1 MLESIRSTPRFK
13 RDYKA
18 LVRKHYDESKF
29 VRVLELLFMG
39 SISIGAYVPPDA
51 TTGGVLSAA
60 FAISLGQGTETAIAL
75 AMPIATLSL
84 ALGNAINAL
93 GPLLLGIADKS
104 VEQGNVGSIYAIHWI
119 LGLLGVLKRFGL
131 CFVAFYFGAEAV
143 QGVLDWIP
151 SFVLDGFG
159 VAANI
164 LPVMGFAML
173 ARMILNKEL
182 LPFFFL
188 GFLLTSYM
196 NVPVLG
202 VSLIAIISA
211 IEKFG
216 FLGNLKPAP
225 ALEGDDDDDF

>member
-143 QGVLDWIP
+143 QGVLDCTND
-151 SFVLDGFG
+151 SQQG
-159 VAANI
+159 VAAVLLSGLLADFVYECSRTRRITYCNHHRHREVWI
-164 LPVMGFAML
+164 LGKP
-173 ARMILNKEL
+173 E
-182 LPFFFL
+182 
-188 GFLLTSYM
+188 TCTC
-196 NVPVLG
+196 
-202 VSLIAIISA
+202 
-211 IEKFG
+211 FG
-216 FLGNLKPAP
+216 RR
-225 ALEGDDDDDF
+225 

>member
-1 MLESIRSTPRFK
+1 MLESIRRTPRFK

-39 SISIGAYVPPDA
+39 SISIGAYVPPDV

-75 AMPIATLSL
+75 AMPIATLAL

-93 GPLLLGIADKS
+93 GPLLLGVADKS
-104 VEQGNVGSIYAIHWI
+104 AEQGNVGGIYAIHWI

-151 SFVLDGFG
+151 SFVLEGFG

-202 VSLIAIISA
+202 VSLIAIIIA

>member
-1 MLESIRSTPRFK
+1 MLESIRRTPRFK

-39 SISIGAYVPPDA
+39 SISIGAYVPPDV

-60 FAISLGQGTETAIAL
+60 FAISLGQGTETAIAP
-75 AMPIATLSL
+75 AMPIATLAL

-93 GPLLLGIADKS
+93 GPLLLGVADKS
-104 VEQGNVGSIYAIHWI
+104 AEQGNVGGIYAIHWI

-151 SFVLDGFG
+151 SFVLEGFG

-202 VSLIAIISA
+202 VSLIAIIIA